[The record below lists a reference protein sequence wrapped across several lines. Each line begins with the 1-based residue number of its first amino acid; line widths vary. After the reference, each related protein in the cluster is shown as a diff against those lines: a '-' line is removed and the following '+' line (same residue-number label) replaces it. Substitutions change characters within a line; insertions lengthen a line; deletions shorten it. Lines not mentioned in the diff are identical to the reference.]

1 VRNVQAYRISNA
13 MYLARDFA
21 PLDQS
26 EAGKNW
32 LFSGRLISSKKAH
45 LAIEA
50 LSHARRT
57 EGAEAQLLV
66 VGDGPELQYLAEVAA
81 RSDIASKVTF
91 IGEALDP
98 DYLSYLYSSAQVHVC
113 PGYAG
118 LNVLQAAWFGVPSV
132 VARDEPHAPEA
143 ALGVTLGAVRW
154 SASNDARSFAA
165 AASSIRLTADEK
177 AALSRR
183 ARASASIESMVED
196 MCCALESIGVSR
208 A

>member
-1 VRNVQAYRISNA
+1 
-13 MYLARDFA
+13 
-21 PLDQS
+21 
-26 EAGKNW
+26 
-32 LFSGRLISSKKAH
+32 
-45 LAIEA
+45 
-50 LSHARRT
+50 
-57 EGAEAQLLV
+57 
-66 VGDGPELQYLAEVAA
+66 
-81 RSDIASKVTF
+81 
-91 IGEALDP
+91 
-98 DYLSYLYSSAQVHVC
+98 
-113 PGYAG
+113 
-118 LNVLQAAWFGVPSV
+118 